1 MNTTIDL
8 DDLFND
14 IYYMD
19 LPGAP
24 PAPPP
29 EQRMTTPAPNTTVAT
44 TTMSGTKRTADEAAG
59 GGGGGG
65 GGADPDEVDEDG
77 GVLTEAQKIERR
89 ERNREH
95 AKRSRLRKKFLLES
109 LQEQIHGLEEQL
121 DGLKAALKTELPLSR
136 AEEIIKKVCGD
147 KEKYTPLPMPS
158 GFGPVKTL
166 MEPDFR
172 LSTFKFFEII
182 KRLLYLH
189 IFCSLSQ
196 HFFFC

>member
-1 MNTTIDL
+1 L

-29 EQRMTTPAPNTTVAT
+29 EERELVK
-44 TTMSGTKRTADEAAG
+44 SGQKRSADDA
-59 GGGGGG
+59 
-65 GGADPDEVDEDG
+65 VEDDG
-77 GVLTEAQKIERR
+77 DGSGDLTEAQKIERR

-121 DGLKAALKTELPLSR
+121 DRLKGVLLKELPLKAAD
-136 AEEIIKKVCGD
+136 IIKTVCGD
-147 KEKYTPLPMPS
+147 KEKFTPLPMPS

-172 LSTFKFFEII
+172 LST
-182 KRLLYLH
+182 
-189 IFCSLSQ
+189 
-196 HFFFC
+196 